1 MKWINELR
9 RRISR
14 KHEENAGRNGD
25 LRNFVRHAA
34 EEVEAD
40 QISAPA
46 ASRGPDPQ
54 PKRRQRNK
62 DWCGVPPHEKTLQ
75 AYLGIGEHKISDG
88 LKSCRPHG
96 ESELAE
102 LRRGVVS
109 WLRPDPEY
117 EVIETPET
125 APQNIEFRK
134 YPKLVNGAAI
144 DTLTGK
150 PVGLISMSIPYCAQ
164 TRQGIGSHL
173 VALFIPELLTSVF
186 IRTFSKEGYRS
197 RIAAHGLLVTWALLD
212 GDHVPQE
219 VLDEY
224 RVEDSR
230 PTEAEPPEG
239 GSIPQTVPHTFRAT
253 RYRLVHR
260 DILIDKM
267 AKKAGVDISSPDA
280 MEVIRNEV
288 EEMKKASEIVAI
300 LRPEPTDPA
309 PDI

>member
-1 MKWINELR
+1 MNWLNELR
-9 RRISR
+9 RRVFR
-14 KHEENAGRNGD
+14 KSDEKAEENGD
-25 LRNFVRHAA
+25 SLNFVRGAIK
-34 EEVEAD
+34 EPEAGP
-40 QISAPA
+40 ISAPG
-46 ASRGPDPQ
+46 SPPGPDLQ
-54 PKRRQRNK
+54 PKRRQRHKN
-62 DWCGVPPHEKTLQ
+62 WGEVPPHEKTLQ
-75 AYLGIGEHKISDG
+75 AYLGFEKRKLSDG
-88 LKSCRPHG
+88 LVDYAPHG
-96 ESELAE
+96 EDELAD
-102 LRRGVVS
+102 LRRGVVK
-109 WLRPDPEY
+109 WFRPNLEY
-117 EVIETPET
+117 EVMETPET
-125 APQNIEFRK
+125 APQNIEFR
-134 YPKLVNGAAI
+134 YYREHVSGAAI
-144 DTLTGK
+144 DTSTGK
-150 PVGLISMSIPYCAQ
+150 PVGWICMSTPYCAQ

-173 VALFIPELLTSVF
+173 VALFFPELETSVLL
-186 IRTFSKEGYRS
+186 RTFSQEGFRS

-280 MEVIRNEV
+280 MEDIRNEV